1 MDEYELY
8 LCHHGV
14 KGMKWGVRKARQLV
28 DTSRRVL
35 KNTYNQVSRLKSRGS
50 TNRPNGSN
58 KRPTTT
64 QNADPHQARVQ
75 KAKKAVKIGAAVA
88 GTVLAVYGVKK
99 LNDALVSFNAEQGRR
114 AIERIQRAHD
124 LSYQRYW
131 LSQNR

>member
-8 LCHHGV
+8 HFGV
-14 KGMKWGVRKARQLV
+14 KGMKWGVRKAIQLV
-28 DTSRRVL
+28 GTHGRAL
-35 KNTYNQVSRLKSRGS
+35 KNTYDQVSRLKSKGLS
-50 TNRPNGSN
+50 NRPHGSN

-64 QNADPHQARVQ
+64 QNADPHKARVE

>member
-28 DTSRRVL
+28 DASGRVIR
-35 KNTYNQVSRLKSRGS
+35 KTYHQVSNAKSRILG
-50 TNRPNGSN
+50 TRSN
-58 KRPTTT
+58 TRQTTT
-64 QNADPHQARVQ
+64 QITDQHEARVQ
-75 KAKKAVKIGAAVA
+75 RAKKAVKVGAVVA

-99 LNDALVSFNAEQGRR
+99 LNNALVSFNAEQGRK

-131 LSQNR
+131 LSQHR